1 MRRYLLKRLAGMI
14 PLLFGI
20 TIISFGI
27 MHVAPGEP
35 VVIGQEFNPKVSA
48 EDINRLRTY
57 YGLDKPLYEQYWN

>member
-1 MRRYLLKRLAGMI
+1 MKHYLLKRLLGMF
-14 PLLFGI
+14 PLLLGI
-20 TIISFGI
+20 TMISFAI

-57 YGLDKPLYEQYWN
+57 YGLDK